1 MNETTKTATHL
12 GVALTLVVL
21 AWVAAPRT
29 GTPGAL
35 QDRGKPF
42 FPELTDPNAATS
54 LEVVEFDETSEPRPF
69 KVLNRNGRWTIPTR
83 YDYPADGGT
92 RLSQIAAAVIALKK
106 DDVAS
111 ENVADEERCG
121 VLDPLDSTLPT
132 QKGRGTRITVKGQN
146 EKILA
151 DIIVGKPIEGRPYLR
166 YVRVPGQKRTYV
178 SNVGDLNVSTK
189 FEDWIERDLL
199 QVTRDEIDE
208 IVIRNYSFD
217 VRTGDQATRETLV
230 LRKKARDEWTV
241 DGMRPNEQI
250 DTFKMN
256 LLVTKLDELT
266 IADVLRKPPGITA
279 TLTAARPG
287 AKLEPE
293 DVRDLASKGFYFT
306 REGQLLSNEGDALIH
321 TTSGIFYTL
330 RFGEVVGGAGGSV
343 QASSAA
349 TDRYLFISVGFD
361 SNVTHGA
368 PPAEEVA
375 RRLALLRARFAS
387 WYYVISGDSFKKI
400 RLERNELVKPKVAP
414 AGEHAKESTG
424 GG

>member
-1 MNETTKTATHL
+1 MNETQKTATSV

-21 AWVAAPRT
+21 AWVTAPRT
-29 GTPGAL
+29 VTPGAL

-42 FPELTDPNAATS
+42 FPDLTDPNAATS
-54 LEVVEFDETSEPRPF
+54 LEVVEFDEQTSEPRPF
-69 KVLNRNGRWTIPTR
+69 KVLNRNGRWTIPSR
-83 YDYPADGGT
+83 YDYPADGRT
-92 RLSQIAAAVIALKK
+92 RLSQIAAGVIALKK

-121 VLDPLDSTLPT
+121 VLDPLDGTLPT

-146 EKILA
+146 ETVLA

-166 YVRVPGQKRTYV
+166 YVRIPGQKRTYV
-178 SNVGDLNVSTK
+178 SNLADLNVSTK

-217 VRTGDQATRETLV
+217 VKTGDQAIRETLV
-230 LRKKARDEWTV
+230 VRKKDKDEWVV
-241 DGMRPNEQI
+241 DGMRPNERI
-250 DTFKMN
+250 DTFKLN

-287 AKLEPE
+287 AKLEPG

-306 REGQLLSNEGDALIH
+306 REGQLHLLH
-321 TTSGIFYTL
+321 
-330 RFGEVVGGAGGSV
+330 
-343 QASSAA
+343 
-349 TDRYLFISVGFD
+349 
-361 SNVTHGA
+361 
-368 PPAEEVA
+368 PAV
-375 RRLALLRARFAS
+375 R
-387 WYYVISGDSFKKI
+387 
-400 RLERNELVKPKVAP
+400 
-414 AGEHAKESTG
+414 
-424 GG
+424 